1 MIGEASARFP
11 LSSQQ
16 ERAWQQQL
24 QGPSQRATGYVELSG
39 PVDAERLRHS
49 IQEVVSRHEALHVV
63 LSRESASALPTQQ
76 VQSSCDF
83 FWAQEN
89 LAGKGQSEQTAWLR
103 HWLESQVDCGEPK
116 PEPSFRVL
124 LATMSA
130 DSYALLLSL
139 PAYCADTASV
149 VRLVELIALAYAGE
163 LANDE
168 DTFQYGDFAVWQQEI
183 FTHEDAWAG
192 REFWQSYQRQL
203 QPRNWGRAWPSVMRQ
218 SSEAPAQTYRFAL
231 APSLIAGVDAFSSR
245 YEVPF
250 SVVLLACWHVLL
262 ARVSQLPTQL
272 IDIECDGRD
281 YPEFRNAIGPFA
293 KWIPIQT
300 NIGTD
305 NTFADLVADLR
316 RAVNEIQGWQQSF
329 SGLPDGADSIIV
341 PEVGF
346 DCVELTGERHSAGVK
361 FTLVQSESES
371 ERFVLRLSARR
382 QGNQLWLEFR
392 FDSSRLNLQTVQE
405 WGESFLNLLA
415 DAVEDPQRSVAG
427 MPMLSEAQQHRLL
440 VEWNQTTAEYPRARC
455 MQELVEEQA
464 ERTPDRIAVRCMD
477 RQLTY
482 QELNEQ
488 ANQLAHCLRTK
499 GVGPDQ
505 RVGLCVDRS
514 LQMVVG
520 LLGILKAGG
529 AYVPLNAEHP
539 PMRLA
544 QQLQGAVA
552 LVTEEGSLSRTAD
565 FPGAVVCLDRDQA
578 ELQALPRT
586 DPPLQTTPENLVYVL
601 FTSGSTGVPK
611 GVAARHRNLVNY
623 TWFARSLLELEKYPE
638 GLQFALVSTV
648 CADVGITCIYPALT
662 SGGCLHVIPYDVA
675 ADSARYGEY
684 ASQVQIDVLKIVP
697 SHLLA
702 LLSAGGG
709 KAVLPSKFV
718 VVGGERLTRELMEK
732 ITAEEAGCE
741 IVNHYAPSETTCGS
755 LTLRMSRFDWRH
767 WQGASMPLGRPIAN
781 TRLYVLDAA
790 GEPVPV
796 GAIGELYI
804 AGDGVSAGYVGD
816 PQRTNERFL
825 PDRFVAGS
833 TMYRS
838 GDVVRYVADGNI
850 EFLERI
856 DDQVKI
862 RGFRVELGE
871 VQAAL
876 EAHGGVKQAIV
887 LAREGDHGKRLL
899 GWVVASEGV
908 NLTGEELRE
917 HVKRRLPEYM
927 VPTRVVVLARMPLT
941 SNGKIDRQGL
951 PEPEA
956 LSQQTRPRTAMEKM
970 VAALWR
976 ELLEHEQIGV
986 EQNFFEIGGHSLLA
1000 IQIIAR
1006 LRERLDVAVPVRMLF
1021 DHPTIAGLS
1030 NELEQIQRENTE
1042 LAPPAIRPVPRDGA
1056 LPLSL
1061 AQEAIWVHDQFEPHN
1076 PLYNIPRAWRL
1087 KGPLHVA
1094 ALQRSLN
1101 EIVRRHESQ
1110 RTTFSIQG
1118 ERPVQ
1123 IIAKSLHIPIA
1134 RYDLASLPEEERE
1147 EAGRRI
1153 IEDEALRP
1161 FDLERG
1167 PLVRAHLIGLSDD
1180 DHLFL
1185 IVSHHIISDAWSAG
1199 VFFRELQA
1207 LYEAFSNGA
1216 ESPLPAVRIQYGDYA
1231 VHERQW
1237 LQGEVL
1243 EKHAAYW
1250 RQELGGA
1257 PPLLVLPTD
1266 RPRSASRTFRGRL
1279 EKVRL
1284 SADVSKSVKQMSR
1297 SEGTTPFTVL
1307 IGAFQTLLWCYS
1319 GQPQIVV
1326 GTDFAGRN
1334 APEVED
1340 VLGFFVKVLPI
1351 RADFSGEP
1359 TFRKL
1364 LGRVRQS
1371 LLGAHAHAQLPLA
1384 KIVQEVQPA
1393 RSSSHNP
1400 VVQALFV
1407 YQNAPATERSLSGL
1421 QVEPFDVP
1429 VTSSKFDL
1437 AVFVAEEQDAFV
1449 GSWTY
1454 SVDLFERATILE
1466 MGRRFETLLQGLIL
1480 SPDKP
1485 LSRFERYVSDGK
1497 PPEDNGHTNRSDDH
1511 RTPLDDSGPQA
1522 AAGRESTADYT
1533 SPQSPMEES
1542 IAKVWCEVLGLE
1554 RIGIDENL
1562 FEAGGHSLVAT
1573 QIAARL
1579 RSRFGLAIYV
1589 RTLFDYP
1596 TVRELARLIEK
1607 GGNELMDGLY
1617 GKIERVP
1624 RLPAKQ

>member
-1 MIGEASARFP
+1 MIGEASVRFP
-11 LSSQQ
+11 LSFQQ
-16 ERAWQQQL
+16 GRAWQQHL
-24 QGPSQRATGYVELSG
+24 QGASRRATGHVELSG

-49 IQEVVSRHEALHVV
+49 IQEVVSRHEALLVV
-63 LSRESASALPTQQ
+63 LSRESASGLPTQQ

-83 FWAQEN
+83 VWAQEN
-89 LAGKGQSEQTAWLR
+89 LTRRDPSEQTAWLS
-103 HWLESQVDCGEPK
+103 HWLESQVDRGEPK
-116 PEPSFRVL
+116 PGPSLRVL
-124 LATMSA
+124 LATLSA
-130 DSYALLLSL
+130 HSYALLLSL
-139 PAYCADTASV
+139 PAYCADTVSV
-149 VRLVELIALAYAGE
+149 VRLVDLIALAYAGE
-163 LANDE
+163 PANDE
-168 DTFQYGDFAVWQQEI
+168 DAFQYGDFAVWQQEI

-192 REFWQSYQRQL
+192 REFWQAYQRQL
-203 QPRNWGRAWPSVMRQ
+203 QTRNWGRAWPSIIKR
-218 SSEAPAQTYRFAL
+218 SSEAPTQTYRLAL
-231 APSLIAGVDAFSSR
+231 APSRIAGIDALSSR
-245 YEVPF
+245 HQVPF
-250 SVVLLACWHVLL
+250 SLVLLACWHVLL

-272 IDIECDGRD
+272 IGFECDGRD

-293 KWIPIQT
+293 RRIPLQT
-300 NIGTD
+300 STETD
-305 NTFADLVADLR
+305 TTFADLVANLR
-316 RAVNEIQGWQQSF
+316 TAVDEIQGWQQSF
-329 SGLPDGADSIIV
+329 AGLPDSADSVIV

-346 DCVELTGERHSAGVK
+346 DCVELTGERHSAGVR
-361 FTLVQSESES
+361 FTLVQAESES
-371 ERFVLRLSARR
+371 EGFVLRLSARR
-382 QGNQLWLEFR
+382 QENQLWLELH
-392 FDSSRLNLQTVQE
+392 FDSSRLNLQTIQE
-405 WGESFLNLLA
+405 WGESFLNVLA
-415 DAVEDPQRSVAG
+415 GAVEDSRRSVAR

-440 VEWNQTTAEYPRARC
+440 VEWNQTTAEYPRTRC

-464 ERTPDRIAVRCMD
+464 ERTPDRTAVRCMD
-477 RQLTY
+477 RHLTY
-482 QELNEQ
+482 RELNEQ
-488 ANQLAHCLRTK
+488 ANQLALCLRMK

-505 RVGLCVDRS
+505 RVGLCADRS

-586 DPPLQTTPENLVYVL
+586 NLPLQTTPESLVYVL

-623 TWFARSLLELEKYPE
+623 TWFARNLLELEKYPE

-684 ASQVQIDVLKIVP
+684 ASQAKIDVLKIVP

-732 ITAEEAGCE
+732 ITAEEVGCE
-741 IVNHYAPSETTCGS
+741 VVNHYAPSETTCGS

-781 TRLYVLDAA
+781 TRLYVLDVA

-816 PQRTNERFL
+816 PQRTKERFL

-876 EAHGGVKQAIV
+876 EAHGGVKQSVV
-887 LAREGDHGKRLL
+887 LARDGDHGKRVL
-899 GWVVASEGV
+899 GWVVAREGV
-908 NLTGEELRE
+908 ALTETELRE
-917 HVKRRLPEYM
+917 HVKLRLPEYM
-927 VPTRVVVLARMPLT
+927 VPTRVVVLAKMPLT
-941 SNGKIDRQGL
+941 QNGKIDRQGL

-956 LSQQTRPRTAMEKM
+956 LQQQTKPRTAMEEM
-970 VAALWR
+970 VAAVWR
-976 ELLEHEQIGV
+976 EVLEDEQIGV

-1000 IQIIAR
+1000 TQIIAR
-1006 LRERLDVAVPVRMLF
+1006 LRERLDVAIPVRMLF
-1021 DHPTIAGLS
+1021 DHPTIAALA
-1030 NELEQIQRENTE
+1030 NEMEHIQRENVG
-1042 LAPPAIRPVPRDGA
+1042 LAPPPIRLVPRNGA

-1061 AQEAIWVHDQFEPHN
+1061 AQEGIWVHDQFEPHN

-1087 KGPLHVA
+1087 KGPLQVA

-1110 RTTFSIQG
+1110 RTTFAIQG

-1123 IIAKSLHIPIA
+1123 VIAKSLHIPIA
-1134 RYDLASLPEEERE
+1134 RYDLTSLPAEDRKD
-1147 EAGRRI
+1147 AGRRI
-1153 IEDEALRP
+1153 IEDEAIRP

-1167 PLVRAHLIGLSDD
+1167 PLVRAHLIGFSDD
-1180 DHLFL
+1180 DHVFL
-1185 IVSHHIISDAWSAG
+1185 MVLHHIISDAWSAG
-1199 VFFRELQA
+1199 VFFRELKA
-1207 LYEAFSNGA
+1207 LYEAFLSGA
-1216 ESPLPAVRIQYGDYA
+1216 ESPLPTVRIQYGDYA

-1250 RQELGGA
+1250 RQELAGA
-1257 PPLLVLPTD
+1257 PPLLELPTD
-1266 RPRSASRTFRGRL
+1266 RPRFGARSFRGSL
-1279 EKVRL
+1279 ETMRL
-1284 SADVSKSVKQMSR
+1284 SPDVAQSVKQLSR
-1297 SEGTTPFTVL
+1297 LEGTTPFTVL
-1307 IGAFQTLLWCYS
+1307 MSAFQTLLWRHS
-1319 GQPQIVV
+1319 GQSQIVV
-1326 GTDFAGRN
+1326 GTDFANRN
-1334 APEVED
+1334 TPEVEEM
-1340 VLGFFVKVLPI
+1340 LGFFVNVLPI
-1351 RADFSGEP
+1351 RADFSGDP
-1359 TFRKL
+1359 TFRNM

-1371 LLGAHAHAQLPLA
+1371 LLGAHAHHQLPLA
-1384 KIVQEVQPA
+1384 KIVQEVQPT

-1407 YQNAPATERSLSGL
+1407 YQNAPATEQSLSGL
-1421 QVEPFDVP
+1421 QVGPFDVP

-1437 AVFVAEEQDAFV
+1437 AVFVAEERDALV
-1449 GSWTY
+1449 AHWTY

-1466 MGRRFETLLQGLIL
+1466 MGRRFETLLQELIL
-1480 SPDKP
+1480 NPDKP
-1485 LSRFERYVSDGK
+1485 LGCFERYVSDGN
-1497 PPEDNGHTNRSDDH
+1497 PPQDAGPTKCSDDH
-1511 RTPLDDSGPQA
+1511 RAPLEATGPQA
-1522 AAGRESTADYT
+1522 GAGRDARADCIL
-1533 SPQSPMEES
+1533 PESPMEET
-1542 IAKVWCEVLGLE
+1542 IAGVWCEVLGLE
-1554 RIGIDENL
+1554 RIGVDENL
-1562 FEAGGHSLVAT
+1562 FEIGGHSLVAT

-1589 RTLFDYP
+1589 RTLFDHP

-1624 RLPAKQ
+1624 RIPAK